1 MKSILS
7 FLKPYRLSVVSIVIL
22 TFLSSMLQLYLPTL
36 TADIV
41 DVGIVQG
48 DIAYIW
54 KVGGWM
60 VACSLL
66 AILLTIWKSY
76 LSSKTALGFGRD
88 MRRQLFVHVEQF
100 SLEEFQKIGTSSF
113 ITRSTN
119 DVKQVQDVTIMIL
132 QMMTRAPLMLVGG
145 IILAVSRDAVL
156 SLIFLAASPSW
167 RIHLFGVKKSHPSI
181 WPASEKNRPA
191 EFNYAGISFRHPR
204 YSCI

>member
-1 MKSILS
+1 M
-7 FLKPYRLSVVSIVIL
+7 SIVIL
-22 TFLSSMLQLYLPTL
+22 TFLNSMLQLYLPTL

-48 DIAYIW
+48 DVAYIW

-60 VACSLL
+60 VGCSLL

-100 SLEEFQKIGTSSF
+100 SLEEFQKIGPSSF

-156 SLIFLAASPSW
+156 SLIFLAALPFLAGSFIWCQEKQSPS
-167 RIHLFGVKKSHPSI
+167 L
-181 WPASEKNRPA
+181 ASFRKNGPA
-191 EFNYAGISFRHPR
+191 ELDYERVAFRH
-204 YSCI
+204 SGHSSV

>member
-48 DIAYIW
+48 DVAYIW

-156 SLIFLAASPSW
+156 SLIFLAALPF
-167 RIHLFGVKKSHPSI
+167 L
-181 WPASEKNRPA
+181 
-191 EFNYAGISFRHPR
+191 AGSF
-204 YSCI
+204 I

>member
-1 MKSILS
+1 M
-7 FLKPYRLSVVSIVIL
+7 
-22 TFLSSMLQLYLPTL
+22 
-36 TADIV
+36 
-41 DVGIVQG
+41 
-48 DIAYIW
+48 
-54 KVGGWM
+54 
-60 VACSLL
+60 ACSLL

-88 MRRQLFVHVEQF
+88 MRRQLFEHVEKF

-156 SLIFLAASPSW
+156 SLIFLAALPLLGGFIYLVSRKAIP
-167 RIHLFGVKKSHPSI
+167 LFGQLQKKTDRLNLH
-181 WPASEKNRPA
+181 
-191 EFNYAGISFRHPR
+191 YAGLFDAATQPICDSRH
-204 YSCI
+204 YVIFSKAF

>member
-22 TFLSSMLQLYLPTL
+22 FFLSSMLQLYLPTL

-48 DIAYIW
+48 RYCLHMEGWRLD
-54 KVGGWM
+54 GGLFFTRHFAHHLE
-60 VACSLL
+60 VLL
-66 AILLTIWKSY
+66 VIK
-76 LSSKTALGFGRD
+76 KTALGFGRD

-156 SLIFLAASPSW
+156 SLIFLAALPFLADS
-167 RIHLFGVKKSHPSI
+167 SI
-181 WPASEKNRPA
+181 
-191 EFNYAGISFRHPR
+191 
-204 YSCI
+204 

>member
-1 MKSILS
+1 
-7 FLKPYRLSVVSIVIL
+7 
-22 TFLSSMLQLYLPTL
+22 MLQLYLPTL

-156 SLIFLAASPSW
+156 SLIFLAALPFLADS
-167 RIHLFGVKKSHPSI
+167 SI
-181 WPASEKNRPA
+181 WCQEKPFLYSASFRKNRPA
-191 EFNYAGISFRHPR
+191 EFNYAGISFRHPC